1 MKILRIIL
9 QIIGGIAIVGGIVV
23 AILILRAYST
33 SGARTDHVTAGEAVF
48 ILHGGE
54 IGNKSKVLHVL
65 HSYQSPRSFTGDH
78 IDAYCLL
85 IDRFPEEVVRKEASG
100 REVWLRPPIENPIL
114 VEAIKTA
121 SMMAHSDNLVW
132 FPSAEMLNSKRYY
145 LSFQSIYA
153 HNQIP
158 TAVRL
163 IAYDREERN
172 IYYADVKW

>member
-1 MKILRIIL
+1 M
-9 QIIGGIAIVGGIVV
+9 AIVGGIVGAV
-23 AILILRAYST
+23 LILRTFQPS
-33 SGARTDHVTAGEAVF
+33 SARIDHVTADKAMF

-65 HSYQSPRSFTGDH
+65 HSYQTPRSFTGDH
-78 IDAYCLL
+78 VDAYCLK
-85 IDRFPEEVVRKEASG
+85 IDHFPEEVVRKEASG
-100 REVWLRPPIENPIL
+100 REVWLRPPIVNPIL

-121 SMMAHSDNLVW
+121 SMMAHSDNLAW
-132 FPSAEMLNSKRYY
+132 FPSAEMLNSRRYY
-145 LSFQSIYA
+145 LSFQTIYA

-163 IAYDREERN
+163 IAYDREEQN

>member
-9 QIIGGIAIVGGIVV
+9 QIIGGVAIVGGIVV
-23 AILILRAYST
+23 AVLIARTYSPG
-33 SGARTDHVTAGEAVF
+33 GARIDNVTADEAMF

-54 IGNKSKVLHVL
+54 IGSKSKVLRVL
-65 HSYQSPRSFTGDH
+65 HSYQSPRSLTGDH
-78 IDAYCLL
+78 VDAYCLQ
-85 IDRFPEEVVRKEASG
+85 IDHFPEEVIRKEASG

-121 SMMAHSDNLVW
+121 SMMVSSDNLAW
-132 FPSAEMLNSKRYY
+132 FPSAKMLNSKRYY
-145 LSFQSIYA
+145 LSFQTIYA